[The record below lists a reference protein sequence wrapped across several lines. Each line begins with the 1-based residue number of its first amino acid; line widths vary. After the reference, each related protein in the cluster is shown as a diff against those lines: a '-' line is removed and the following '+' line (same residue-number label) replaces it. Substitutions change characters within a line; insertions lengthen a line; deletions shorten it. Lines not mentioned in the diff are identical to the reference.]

1 MMDPLENDLFDLPD
15 YEHTEDERFPPLPPP
30 LSPGAENG
38 DLENGDD
45 WTQNIGQTQKEEPK
59 PTRRASKRPQ
69 PKLDANRLTSQ
80 RGLPALRNLF
90 DGVKF
95 KGKGNEAEDLKTLLR
110 HMENWAHRLF
120 PKLRFEDFLFRLE
133 TLGGKK
139 EVQTCLK
146 RIRMDMPIVHDDFI
160 SEDVVVQMEDN
171 MDLPSD
177 DFDALPVSSLPPVT
191 QKSTVDLS
199 EETRKRIERNRLL
212 ALERRMA
219 KMQAE
224 AESQATASVL
234 SQTMPS
240 DTEEIPDDFDDLL
253 EDIDKKEEITEHQ
266 KTEEEITEHQ
276 KTEEEITEHQ
286 KTEPTASPGEPEL
299 VPDHT
304 LSPKH
309 EAPTD
314 PIIQAEN
321 ID

>member
-45 WTQNIGQTQKEEPK
+45 WTQNIGQTQKEEEPK

-95 KGKGNEAEDLKTLLR
+95 KGKGHEAEDLKTLLR

-120 PKLRFEDFLFRLE
+120 PKLRFEDFLNRLE

-253 EDIDKKEEITEHQ
+253 EDLDKKEEITEPHQ
-266 KTEEEITEHQ
+266 E
-276 KTEEEITEHQ
+276 
-286 KTEPTASPGEPEL
+286 TEPIASPGEPEL

-314 PIIQAEN
+314 PIFQAEN
-321 ID
+321 LD